1 MDDKNIINFNQL
13 NCIDNTINSNNLGK
27 TNNLQ
32 NINNDT
38 HLHCNMDTLN
48 NNFNKLN
55 VKNKPL
61 NNYLNDLVH
70 NTNINDISQNI
81 KNEKDLDDFLEH
93 LKEIINHNKEI
104 DVMKEDNT
112 NNIMV
117 EDNTNNIM
125 VKDNTNNVMKEDNM
139 NDSNKLDSSFGIP
152 KDLLEIRNRQDTKHF
167 DDEDFIYNRFELP
180 QFILEEVAHSGLD
193 FVDYFH
199 NMLNEFE
206 QNNEFDNFEVYYHV
220 CIIYQY
226 INIYYSLSS
235 EQREE
240 INPQFFPYDFLSIV
254 KTICHDVV
262 CDCCLDY
269 NDSSYTYFHDYTK
282 EVMHGLRL
290 IITQLST
297 IMRVLECHNY
307 TDLNEYPS
315 KYFTRV
321 IKLINNLCIVMIF
334 IKFYYNQSDFNYETT
349 EEEDAMNDFSGMVPK
364 VWQIKYTSKKV
375 RKEIKNTFQKFNQ
388 QNLQQQTNQ
397 QNDESTVIN
406 GVANMEIN

>member
-13 NCIDNTINSNNLGK
+13 NSIDNTNNSNNLRKTNNLVK

-32 NINNDT
+32 NINNNT
-38 HLHCNMDTLN
+38 HMDCNMDVLN
-48 NNFNKLN
+48 NNFTKLN
-55 VKNKPL
+55 IEKKSI
-61 NNYLNDLVH
+61 NNYLHDLIH
-70 NTNINDISQNI
+70 NKNINEISQNI
-81 KNEKDLDDFLEH
+81 KNGADLDNLLEH
-93 LKEIINHNKEI
+93 LKGIINDNKDI
-104 DVMKEDNT
+104 DV
-112 NNIMV
+112 MV
-117 EDNTNNIM
+117 EDNTNNS
-125 VKDNTNNVMKEDNM
+125 NN
-139 NDSNKLDSSFGIP
+139 LDISFGIP

-180 QFILEEVAHSGLD
+180 QFILEEVAHSSLD
-193 FVDYFH
+193 FVEYFH
-199 NMLNEFE
+199 HMLKQFE
-206 QNNEFDNFEVYYHV
+206 QNSEFENFEVYYHV

-226 INIYYSLSS
+226 INTYYSLSS
-235 EQREE
+235 EEREK
-240 INPQFFPYDFLSIV
+240 INPQFFSYDFLSIV

-307 TDLNEYPS
+307 TDLNKYPS
-315 KYFTRV
+315 NYFTRV
-321 IKLINNLCIVMIF
+321 IKLINNLCIIMIF
-334 IKFYYNQSDFNYETT
+334 IKFYYNQPDFNYETT
-349 EEEDAMNDFSGMVPK
+349 EEEDTMNDFSGMVPK

-406 GVANMEIN
+406 GVENMEIS

>member
-13 NCIDNTINSNNLGK
+13 NSIDNTNNSNNLRKTNNLVK

-32 NINNDT
+32 NINNNT
-38 HLHCNMDTLN
+38 HMDCNMDVLN
-48 NNFNKLN
+48 NNFTKLN
-55 VKNKPL
+55 IEKKSI
-61 NNYLNDLVH
+61 NNYLHDLIH
-70 NTNINDISQNI
+70 NKNINEISQNI
-81 KNEKDLDDFLEH
+81 KNGADLDNLLEH
-93 LKEIINHNKEI
+93 LKGIINDNKDI
-104 DVMKEDNT
+104 DV
-112 NNIMV
+112 IV
-117 EDNTNNIM
+117 EDNTNNS
-125 VKDNTNNVMKEDNM
+125 NN
-139 NDSNKLDSSFGIP
+139 LDISFGIP

-180 QFILEEVAHSGLD
+180 QFILEEVAHSSLD
-193 FVDYFH
+193 FVEYFH
-199 NMLNEFE
+199 HMLKQFE
-206 QNNEFDNFEVYYHV
+206 QNSEFENFEVYYHV

-226 INIYYSLSS
+226 INTYYSLSS
-235 EQREE
+235 EEREK
-240 INPQFFPYDFLSIV
+240 INPQFFSYDFLSIV

-307 TDLNEYPS
+307 TDLNKYPS
-315 KYFTRV
+315 NYFTRV
-321 IKLINNLCIVMIF
+321 IKLINNLCIIMIF
-334 IKFYYNQSDFNYETT
+334 IKFYYNQPDFNYETT
-349 EEEDAMNDFSGMVPK
+349 EEEDTMNDFSGMVPK

-406 GVANMEIN
+406 GVENMEIS

>member
-13 NCIDNTINSNNLGK
+13 NSIDNTNNSNNLRKTNNLVK

-32 NINNDT
+32 NINNNT
-38 HLHCNMDTLN
+38 HMDCNMDVLN
-48 NNFNKLN
+48 NNFTKLN
-55 VKNKPL
+55 IEKKSI
-61 NNYLNDLVH
+61 NNYLHDLIH
-70 NTNINDISQNI
+70 NKNINEISQNI
-81 KNEKDLDDFLEH
+81 KNGADLDNLLEH
-93 LKEIINHNKEI
+93 LKGIINNNKDI
-104 DVMKEDNT
+104 D
-112 NNIMV
+112 IMV
-117 EDNTNNIM
+117 EDNTNNS
-125 VKDNTNNVMKEDNM
+125 NN
-139 NDSNKLDSSFGIP
+139 LDISFGIP

-180 QFILEEVAHSGLD
+180 QFILEEVAHSSLD
-193 FVDYFH
+193 FVEYFH
-199 NMLNEFE
+199 HMLKQFE
-206 QNNEFDNFEVYYHV
+206 QNSEFENFEVYYHV

-226 INIYYSLSS
+226 INTYYSLSS
-235 EQREE
+235 EEREK
-240 INPQFFPYDFLSIV
+240 INPQFFSYDFLSIV

-307 TDLNEYPS
+307 TDLNKYPS
-315 KYFTRV
+315 NYFTRV
-321 IKLINNLCIVMIF
+321 IKLINNLCIIMIF
-334 IKFYYNQSDFNYETT
+334 IKFYYNQPDFNYETT

-406 GVANMEIN
+406 GVENMEIT